1 MLFIRV
7 LFTIKIKDMKDIFN
21 KENLK
26 TPKEIEEVKKR
37 FEYFEGMVFRAE
49 NIAKNESA
57 WMTKMHNLLIEVYN
71 KGQRNGHNK
80 AVEICKNS
88 LRGLENA
95 NSSKY

>member
-1 MLFIRV
+1 V

-21 KENLK
+21 EENLK

-37 FEYFEGMVFRAE
+37 FEYFESMVFRAE
-49 NIAKNESA
+49 HIAKNESA

-80 AVEICKNS
+80 AVEICQNS
-88 LRGLENA
+88 LKGLENA
-95 NSSKY
+95 NNSRY